1 MTLRYALTVSAREEY
16 QRLAMATFP
25 ADLKYTKDHEW
36 ARVDGARVRVG
47 ITQHAVDQLGD
58 ITLVNLDVKPGAK
71 LEQGKAFGTVE
82 SVKAVSDLYA
92 PVSGTVLEVNK
103 ALDDHP
109 ELVNESP
116 YDKGWMLVI
125 EVSGTLDGLLDVT
138 AYTAHVEAG

>member
-1 MTLRYALTVSAREEY
+1 MSNYPS
-16 QRLAMATFP
+16 
-25 ADLKYTKDHEW
+25 DLKYTKDHEW

-58 ITLVNLDVKPGAK
+58 ITLVNLDVKAGAK
-71 LEQGKAFGTVE
+71 LEHGKAFGTVE

-92 PVSGTVLEVNK
+92 PVSGTVVEVNK
-103 ALDDHP
+103 ALDANP

-125 EVSGTLDGLLDVT
+125 EVSGSTDELLDVA